1 MGKKD
6 KAVEGVLQTADASYA
21 ESATASASNS
31 NAANALIAQE
41 MKKVH
46 NRKRNVIMAVVIAVV
61 AIACATAAIVFFVL
75 GGGSADSAAQ
85 EGQAPYKSEEEM
97 QAESEREIAEG
108 MFNISI
114 ATRIEF
120 ENANSE
126 GLAYIENVPNNP
138 YDMRVVITEDETG
151 DVLYESGVITPN
163 HYIEKIRLNKTLD
176 AGEHAATATFTAL
189 DKETQEEAGQAAG
202 AVTLIIGE

>member
-1 MGKKD
+1 MSKKD
-6 KAVEGVLQTADASYA
+6 NKATESASQAQTSLYASQQQATGTTTADA
-21 ESATASASNS
+21 
-31 NAANALIAQE
+31 IAQAE
-41 MKKVH
+41 KKI
-46 NRKRNVIMAVVIAVV
+46 RATKRNVIIAVV
-61 AIACATAAIVFFVL
+61 ALLVVIVAGVCIWLFAF
-75 GGGSADSAAQ
+75 GGAGHDDGAQ
-85 EGQAPYKSEEEM
+85 IEGQAPYKSEEEM

-163 HYIEKIRLNKTLD
+163 HYIEKIRLNKALD
-176 AGEHAATATFTAL
+176 AGEHAATATFTAR

>member
-1 MGKKD
+1 MSKKD
-6 KAVEGVLQTADASYA
+6 NKATESASQAQTSLYASQQQATGTTTADA
-21 ESATASASNS
+21 
-31 NAANALIAQE
+31 IAQAE
-41 MKKVH
+41 KKI
-46 NRKRNVIMAVVIAVV
+46 RTTKRNVIIAVV
-61 AIACATAAIVFFVL
+61 ALLVVIVAGVCIWLFAF
-75 GGGSADSAAQ
+75 GGAGHDDGTQ
-85 EGQAPYKSEEEM
+85 IEGQAPYKSEEEM

>member
-1 MGKKD
+1 MSKKD
-6 KAVEGVLQTADASYA
+6 NKATESASQAQTSLYASQQQATGTTTADA
-21 ESATASASNS
+21 
-31 NAANALIAQE
+31 IAQAE
-41 MKKVH
+41 KKM
-46 NRKRNVIMAVVIAVV
+46 RTTKRNVIIAVV
-61 AIACATAAIVFFVL
+61 ALLVVIVAGVCIWLFAF
-75 GGGSADSAAQ
+75 GGAGHDDGAQ
-85 EGQAPYKSEEEM
+85 IEGQAPYKSEEEM

>member
-1 MGKKD
+1 MSKKD
-6 KAVEGVLQTADASYA
+6 NKTAENASSAQTTPYAPQQQAVGTTAADA
-21 ESATASASNS
+21 
-31 NAANALIAQE
+31 IAQAE
-41 MKKVH
+41 QKM
-46 NRKRNVIMAVVIAVV
+46 RTTKRNVILAVIVLLVV
-61 AIACATAAIVFFVL
+61 AAIGVCVWLFAF
-75 GGGSADSAAQ
+75 GGAGQGDSAQ
-85 EGQAPYKSEEEM
+85 VEGQAPYKSEEEM
-97 QAESEREIAEG
+97 QAESEREIADG

-120 ENANSE
+120 DNANGE

-138 YDMRVVITEDETG
+138 YDMKVVITEDETG

-163 HYIEKIRLNKTLD
+163 HYIEKIRLNKALD

-202 AVTLIIGE
+202 AVTLIISE

>member
-1 MGKKD
+1 MSKKD
-6 KAVEGVLQTADASYA
+6 NKATESASQAQTSLYASQQQATGTTTADA
-21 ESATASASNS
+21 
-31 NAANALIAQE
+31 IAQAE
-41 MKKVH
+41 KKI
-46 NRKRNVIMAVVIAVV
+46 RATKRNVIIAVV
-61 AIACATAAIVFFVL
+61 ALLVVIVAGVCIWLFAF
-75 GGGSADSAAQ
+75 GGAGHDDSAQ
-85 EGQAPYKSEEEM
+85 IEGQAPYKSEEEM

>member
-1 MGKKD
+1 MSKKD
-6 KAVEGVLQTADASYA
+6 NKATESASQAQTSLYASQQQATGTTTADA
-21 ESATASASNS
+21 
-31 NAANALIAQE
+31 IAQAE
-41 MKKVH
+41 KKM
-46 NRKRNVIMAVVIAVV
+46 RATKRNVIIAVV
-61 AIACATAAIVFFVL
+61 ALLVVIVAGVCIWLFAF
-75 GGGSADSAAQ
+75 GGAGHDDGAQ
-85 EGQAPYKSEEEM
+85 IEGQAPYKSEEEM

-163 HYIEKIRLNKTLD
+163 HYIEKIRLNKALD